1 MTAESLLLAPHQR
14 TGAEW
19 LSTRPK
25 ALLAD
30 EPRVGK
36 TRTLLEAARLIGAE
50 RPVVICPAIV
60 RTHWLRE
67 AALLGTAK
75 PWVWSYDELVYRGE
89 AEREKILRGLRPD
102 VLILDEAHYL
112 KSATSKRAKLILGK
126 SGYARRIPH
135 VWPGTG
141 TPMPKHPGELWN
153 LLVSVFPES
162 VTSRGFTTRE
172 QFEEHFCIRVKR
184 QAGRGS
190 YWKVLGMRNG
200 GELKELLAGV
210 MLRRTFAEISKQ
222 APQMAWQQLVLDR
235 PGAPKATDEMEQ
247 VVEAA
252 IAGERLALLEHDP
265 ELARMRRKLGEF
277 KAPAVAAHILE
288 TLEEEHTLKVAVFA
302 HHHSVLDV
310 LEQAFA
316 PVGVVRVD
324 GTTSHGK
331 RVSLIDKFQ
340 TSDDVRVFLGQ
351 NVACM
356 TGITLDAAEV
366 AFLVEPDWTAV
377 VNVQVGNRIMN
388 VRDGRARSVQIVS
401 LAGTLDEGI
410 GRLNRREVLMQ
421 QEVL

>member
-1 MTAESLLLAPHQR
+1 MTAESLLLPHQAA
-14 TGAEW
+14 GAEW
-19 LSTRPK
+19 LATRK
-25 ALLAD
+25 TALLGD

-67 AALLGTAK
+67 AELLGTAK

-102 VLILDEAHYL
+102 ALILDEAHYL
-112 KSATSKRAKLILGK
+112 KSPTSKRAKLILGK
-126 SGYARRIPH
+126 SGYARRVPH
-135 VWPGTG
+135 VWAATG

-153 LLVSVFPES
+153 LLVSLFPQA

-200 GELKELLAGV
+200 GELKEILGEV
-210 MLRRTFAEISKQ
+210 MMRRTFAEISKE
-222 APQMAWQQLVLDR
+222 APQMAWQQLILER
-235 PGAPKATDEMEQ
+235 PGVPKATDELTQ
-247 VVEAA
+247 AVEAA
-252 IAGERLALLEHDP
+252 MAEGRLALLEHDP

-277 KAPAVAAHILE
+277 KAPVAAQHICE
-288 TLEEEHTLKVAVFA
+288 MLEEEHATKVAVFA
-302 HHHSVLDV
+302 HHHSVLDE
-310 LEQAFA
+310 LEKAFQ
-316 PVGVVRVD
+316 PHGVVRID

-377 VNVQVGNRIMN
+377 VNLQVGNRIMN
-388 VRDGRARSVQIVS
+388 VRDGKARSVQIVS

>member
-1 MTAESLLLAPHQR
+1 MTAESLLLPHQR
-14 TGAEW
+14 AGAEW
-19 LSTRPK
+19 LATRK
-25 ALLAD
+25 TALLGD

-60 RTHWLRE
+60 RTHWRRE
-67 AALLGTAK
+67 AELLGTAE

-112 KSATSKRAKLILGK
+112 KSPTSKRAKLILGK
-126 SGYARRIPH
+126 SGYARRVPH
-135 VWPGTG
+135 VWAATG

-153 LLVSVFPES
+153 LLVSLFPEV

-184 QAGRGS
+184 NAGRGS
-190 YWKVLGMRNG
+190 FWKVLGMRNG
-200 GELKELLAGV
+200 GELREILDAT
-210 MLRRTFAEISKQ
+210 MLRRTFAEI
-222 APQMAWQQLVLDR
+222 APTAQQMVWQQLILE
-235 PGAPKATDEMEQ
+235 GTAPTIAPPETISQ
-247 VVEAA
+247 VVAA
-252 IAGERLALLEHDP
+252 MEDERLALLKTDP
-265 ELARMRRKLGEF
+265 EVARMRRKLGEY
-277 KAPAVAAHILE
+277 KAPLAAKHILE
-288 TLEEEHTLKVAVFA
+288 TMEEEHTLKVAVFA

-310 LEQAFA
+310 LENAFR
-316 PVGVVRVD
+316 PLGVVRVD
-324 GTTSHGK
+324 GTTSDGK

-351 NVACM
+351 NIACM

-377 VNVQVGNRIMN
+377 VNQQVGNRIMN
-388 VRDGRARSVQIVS
+388 VRDGIARSVQIVS